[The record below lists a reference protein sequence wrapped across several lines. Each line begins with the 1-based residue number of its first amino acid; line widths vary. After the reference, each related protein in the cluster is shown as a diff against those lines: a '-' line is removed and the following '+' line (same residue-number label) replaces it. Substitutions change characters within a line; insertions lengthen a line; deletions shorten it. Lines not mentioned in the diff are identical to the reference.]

1 MTGEKTEAPSA
12 RITVS
17 CTICHPHWWLSVRR
31 DARLCGELCRV
42 REPLRVLPLLPGL
55 AGGPFG
61 WAENRLEAGDGQSL
75 DVQD

>member
-1 MTGEKTEAPSA
+1 M
-12 RITVS
+12 
-17 CTICHPHWWLSVRR
+17 
-31 DARLCGELCRV
+31 